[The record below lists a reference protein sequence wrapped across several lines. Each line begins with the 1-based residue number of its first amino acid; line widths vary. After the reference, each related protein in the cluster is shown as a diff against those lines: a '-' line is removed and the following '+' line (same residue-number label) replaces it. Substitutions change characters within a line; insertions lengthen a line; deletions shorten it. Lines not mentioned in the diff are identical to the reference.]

1 MEAMS
6 SRSVYGPSCL
16 LGNTHEALRRCWHPV
31 ARSADISQTPTAAML
46 VGEHLVAFRSQG
58 EVRVFYDRCAH
69 RGAPMSLATPEEGG
83 LRCAYHGWLYS
94 PTGRCSEIPALGPQA
109 PIPPRAR
116 LEAVAGV
123 EERLGMVF
131 VCLDEPLNGVG
142 LPEVPEDD
150 DPTFARGELPVVRAR
165 AGAGLLADN
174 FLDTAHFPFVHAGTF
189 GAGEERL
196 VGRFD
201 VEREPGRLAFS
212 AGYEHSFANREDPGV
227 ATGERPLLQTR
238 RLTYRYVAPFHLTL
252 RIDYVE
258 AGGANT
264 IGFFVSPLSEEHCHI
279 FSVLW
284 RNDLGG
290 DPARLDEAVDFE
302 MQVLAEDLR
311 IQEAMYEL
319 ALPLLGAADAD
330 GAGRM
335 GPPGA
340 RGLGE
345 VHTRADR
352 TTVELRRVLGDLVS
366 LASCGPEKRPTKGS
380 FL

>member
-6 SRSVYGPSCL
+6 SPGVNAPSSS
-16 LGNTHEALRRCWHPV
+16 LGNTHEVLRRCWHPV
-31 ARSADISQTPTAAML
+31 ARSSEISEAPRGAVL
-46 VGEHLVAFRSQG
+46 LGEHLVLFRSEG
-58 EVRVFYDRCAH
+58 KVRAFYDRCPH
-69 RGAPMSLATPEEGG
+69 RGAPLTLASSEGGG

-94 PTGRCSEIPALGPQA
+94 PAGNCIEIPALGPET
-109 PIPPRAR
+109 PIPSRAR
-116 LEAVAGV
+116 LETLGGV
-123 EERLGMVF
+123 QERLGMIF
-131 VCLDEPLNGVG
+131 VCLDDPLPGVE

-201 VEREPGRLAFS
+201 VIREPGQLCFT
-212 AGYEHSFANREDPGV
+212 AGYEHAFANREDPGV
-227 ATGERPLLQTR
+227 ASGERPLIQTR

-258 AGGANT
+258 AGGTNT
-264 IGFFVSPLSEEHCHI
+264 IGFFVSPLDEEHCDI

-290 DPARLDEAVDFE
+290 DPARMQEAVDFE
-302 MQVLAEDLR
+302 VQVLSEDLR
-311 IQEAMYEL
+311 VQEAMRS
-319 ALPLLGAADAD
+319 LPLPLIGAVRADTSGD
-330 GAGRM
+330 GSQA
-335 GPPGA
+335 PDL
-340 RGLGE
+340 GLGE
-345 VHTRADR
+345 IHTRADR
-352 TTVELRRVLGDLVS
+352 TTVELRRVLAEMITAASVASGRPDLKP
-366 LASCGPEKRPTKGS
+366 L
-380 FL
+380 

>member
-1 MEAMS
+1 
-6 SRSVYGPSCL
+6 
-16 LGNTHEALRRCWHPV
+16 
-31 ARSADISQTPTAAML
+31 ML

-69 RGAPMSLATPEEGG
+69 RGAPMSLATPDEGG

-94 PTGRCSEIPALGPQA
+94 PTGRCREIPALGPQA

-116 LEAVAGV
+116 LEAVGGV
-123 EERLGMVF
+123 QERLGMVF

-150 DPTFARGELPVVRAR
+150 DPTFARGELAVVRAR

-264 IGFFVSPLSEEHCHI
+264 IGFFVSPLSEEHCQI

-311 IQEAMYEL
+311 IQEAMHEL
-319 ALPLLGAADAD
+319 ALPLLGASDAD
-330 GAGRM
+330 GVGRVE
-335 GPPGA
+335 PPGA
-340 RGLGE
+340 RCLGE

-352 TTVELRRVLGDLVS
+352 TTVELRRVLGDLVA
-366 LASCGPEKRPTKGS
+366 LASCGPE
-380 FL
+380 